1 MKKIICYSEIAFILG
16 LLLLALG
23 TALMAYGDFGISMI
37 ATPGY
42 LIHLKLSPYS
52 PFFSFGTIGYLVEAL
67 LLLAM
72 MLIIRKGKLIYL
84 LSFLTAV
91 LYGCLL
97 DVFSLL
103 TALLPQD
110 SIPLRIPI
118 YISGM
123 TLCSAAISLM
133 LFSYFPPAAHEMFV
147 KEVSAHKHIPFANL
161 KTIYDCTALLLSLI
175 LSILFFNSLQGIG
188 IGTIICAFI
197 NGFMIRSF
205 TKLWERLLIFRDAF
219 PLRSYFEES
228 E

>member
-1 MKKIICYSEIAFILG
+1 MKKIIFYSEIAFIIG
-16 LLLLALG
+16 LILLALG
-23 TALMAYGDFGISMI
+23 TALMAYGDFGISMV
-37 ATPGY
+37 AAPGY

-52 PFFSFGTIGYLVEAL
+52 PFFSFGTIGYLVEAV

-72 MLIIRKGKLIYL
+72 MLIIRKGKLLYL

-97 DVFSLL
+97 DVFSIL

-110 SIPLRIPI
+110 SILLRIPM
-118 YISGM
+118 YIFGM
-123 TLCSAAISLM
+123 ALCSAAISLM

-175 LSILFFNSLQGIG
+175 LSIVFFNSLQGIG
-188 IGTIICAFI
+188 VGTIICAFI
-197 NGFMIRSF
+197 NGLMIRGFS
-205 TKLWERLLIFRDAF
+205 KLWKKRLIFRDAF
-219 PLRSYFEES
+219 ALRSCFEER